1 MPTEKHVSL
10 RDIAQRAG
18 VHFTTVGLALRHDPR
33 VTAATA
39 ERIRALARE
48 LGYTH
53 DAMLSALSTYRHRH
67 TKRHAGVLG
76 CIVTYS
82 PEQARTNLTERQLID
97 GITRN
102 AQAQGFAVE
111 SFQINAPGMTA
122 ARLSR
127 LLRARGI
134 QGLILSPKLPLPGP
148 MPDLDWPHFSA
159 VAIGYSITNLRI
171 HRVCV
176 HHAYNIRLAMQQL
189 RERGYRRI
197 GLVLPY
203 EIFERSH
210 GIVPGTFLSEQY
222 LLPATD
228 RVTPLIEQKTTRES
242 LAHWLRT
249 ERIDCV
255 ILSAYWEEMLGWIRE
270 LGHRVPQDLGVCL
283 GQLFGNSTE
292 LAGIDNEMGR
302 LGEAA
307 ADFVITMLK
316 HNERGL
322 PVYPR
327 SVQVEGCW
335 VDRGTVRP
343 LSAKPPPQRHVR

>member
-1 MPTEKHVSL
+1 MEKHISL

-39 ERIRALARE
+39 ERVRAIARE

-53 DAMLSALSTYRHRH
+53 DAMLSALSSYRHRNN
-67 TKRHAGVLG
+67 KRYAGVLG

-82 PEQARTNLTERQLID
+82 PEQALTNITERQLIA
-97 GITRN
+97 GLTRV
-102 AQAQGFAVE
+102 AQTQGFAVE

-122 ARLSR
+122 ARMSR

-148 MPDLDWPHFSA
+148 MPALDWQYFSA
-159 VAIGYSITNLRI
+159 VAIGYSITDLRI

-189 RERGYRRI
+189 RARGYRRI

-203 EIFERSH
+203 EIFERSL
-210 GIVPGTFLSEQY
+210 GIVPGTFLAEQY
-222 LLPATD
+222 LLPASD
-228 RVTPLIEQKTTRES
+228 RVAPLIEQKTTKASFER
-242 LAHWLRT
+242 WLRT

-255 ILSAYWEEMLGWIRE
+255 ILSAYWQEMLGWIRE
-270 LGHRVPQDLGVCL
+270 LGHRVPEDLGVCL
-283 GQLFGNSTE
+283 GQLFGNSTD
-292 LAGIDNEMGR
+292 LAGIDNQME
-302 LGEAA
+302 LHGEAA
-307 ADFVITMLK
+307 ANFVITMLK

-322 PVYPR
+322 PLYPR
-327 SVQVEGCW
+327 SIQVEGRW
-335 VDRGTVRP
+335 VDRGTVR
-343 LSAKPPPQRHVR
+343 AVK